1 MKNSLDKFKGRF
13 EQVEE
18 RINKFEDGNHKN
30 DQVWETER
38 KKIEER

>member
-1 MKNSLDKFKGRF
+1 MKNSLDRFKGRF

-30 DQVWETER
+30 DQV
-38 KKIEER
+38 